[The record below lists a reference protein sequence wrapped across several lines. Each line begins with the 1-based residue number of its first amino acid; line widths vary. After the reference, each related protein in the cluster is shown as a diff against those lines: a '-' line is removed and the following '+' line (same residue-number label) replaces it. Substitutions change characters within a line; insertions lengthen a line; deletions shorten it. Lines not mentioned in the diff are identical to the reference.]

1 MREAYISWE
10 PVKKLSF
17 YLYII
22 WLLIIVISGEENTV
36 LKGFNISRFLLF
48 PGRKLYGFLI
58 ETEPKPG
65 ILSKI
70 SAVPARHNVVIL
82 YVSYAMPPEAGENI
96 VGLSFVDLT
105 GADVSAEEL
114 ADEVRRI
121 KCVKDVKVISPKIEG
136 FIADDFS
143 CILQMGDDR
152 CIILRR
158 QGYRGLI
165 TNIRER
171 FGSGGEAFLYYIGF
185 ETGVE
190 YGKSH
195 KEIGLKLGIVD
206 PIKIY
211 RDISASLFNSV
222 GFGRMKVIK
231 ISANPLEAT
240 IRVYDS
246 FECEL
251 GLEAGKPYSHL
262 IRGMHA
268 GVLTALFNRRMKA
281 EETECIAKGD
291 PYCEFKVKP
300 M

>member
-1 MREAYISWE
+1 MS
-10 PVKKLSF
+10 
-17 YLYII
+17 
-22 WLLIIVISGEENTV
+22 
-36 LKGFNISRFLLF
+36 
-48 PGRKLYGFLI
+48 
-58 ETEPKPG
+58 
-65 ILSKI
+65 
-70 SAVPARHNVVIL
+70 
-82 YVSYAMPPEAGENI
+82 PEVGENI

-105 GADVSAEEL
+105 DADVSAEEL

-121 KCVKDVKVISPKIEG
+121 RGVKDVKVISPKIEG

-143 CILQMGDDR
+143 CILKMGSDR
-152 CIILRR
+152 CIILRK
-158 QGYRGLI
+158 QGYKGLI
-165 TNIRER
+165 TNIREK
-171 FGSGGEAFLYYIGF
+171 FGTGGEAFLYYIGF

-195 KEIGLKLGIVD
+195 REMGLKLGIVD

-222 GFGRMKVIK
+222 GFGRMEVVK

-251 GLEAGKPYSHL
+251 GVGTGKTYSHL

-268 GVLTALFNRRMKA
+268 GVLTALFSRKMKA
-281 EETECIAKGD
+281 EETKCIAKGD

>member
-1 MREAYISWE
+1 MS
-10 PVKKLSF
+10 
-17 YLYII
+17 
-22 WLLIIVISGEENTV
+22 
-36 LKGFNISRFLLF
+36 
-48 PGRKLYGFLI
+48 
-58 ETEPKPG
+58 
-65 ILSKI
+65 
-70 SAVPARHNVVIL
+70 
-82 YVSYAMPPEAGENI
+82 PEVGENI

-105 GADVSAEEL
+105 DADVSAEEL

-121 KCVKDVKVISPKIEG
+121 RGVKDVKVISPKIEG

-143 CILQMGDDR
+143 CILKMGSDR
-152 CIILRR
+152 CIILRK
-158 QGYRGLI
+158 QGYKGLI
-165 TNIRER
+165 TNIREK
-171 FGSGGEAFLYYIGF
+171 FGTGGEAFLYYIGF

-195 KEIGLKLGIVD
+195 RGMGLKLGIVD

-222 GFGRMKVIK
+222 GFGRMEVVK

-251 GLEAGKPYSHL
+251 GVGTGKTYSHL

-268 GVLTALFNRRMKA
+268 GVLTALFSRKMKA
-281 EETECIAKGD
+281 EETKCIAKGD